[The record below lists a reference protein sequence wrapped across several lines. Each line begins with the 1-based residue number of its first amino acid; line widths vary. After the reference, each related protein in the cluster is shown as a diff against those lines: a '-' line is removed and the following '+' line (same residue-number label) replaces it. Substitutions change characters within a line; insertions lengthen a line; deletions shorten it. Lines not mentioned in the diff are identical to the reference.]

1 MAKEMAGLMAK
12 EMAGLMAK
20 EMADLMAK
28 EMADLMA
35 KAMADLMAKEMEK
48 GIQYCLAFYF
58 YHWWCHLVGST
69 SIPMYRKNQSYIA
82 PGKQSRAFEC

>member
-1 MAKEMAGLMAK
+1 MTKEMAD
-12 EMAGLMAK
+12 LMAK

-35 KAMADLMAKEMEK
+35 KEMADLMAKVMAKVMEK

-58 YHWWCHLVGST
+58 YHWWWHRVGST
-69 SIPMYRKNQSYIA
+69 SIPMYRKNQSDIA
-82 PGKQSRAFEC
+82 LRKHSRALEC